1 MMKYFHIEP
10 ICDEKGDPLYKALCA
25 TDDSESRINEI
36 IFSVEGTEEYRAS
49 IALATDLPLVVC
61 GGYKKKPLGDITFYP
76 WFDMLLSERAF
87 ALLNERLRSFGSF
100 YPIQVV
106 SSAKKRV
113 TPPSGCLHLSGLKV
127 WTVGTLRDAENQRW
141 PIFVQS
147 NSPYRT
153 LIREDVVKKMVDS
166 QLTGFVSIPVSERK
180 PAG

>member
-10 ICDEKGDPLYKALCA
+10 VCNEKGDPLFKALCA

-36 IFSVEGTEEYRAS
+36 IFSNEGTEEYRAS
-49 IALATDLPLVVC
+49 TVLATDLPLVVC
-61 GGYKKKPLGDITFYP
+61 SRYKNKPLGDITFYP
-76 WFDMLLSERAF
+76 WFDMLLSESAF
-87 ALLNERLRSFGSF
+87 ALLNESLLSFGSF
-100 YPIQVV
+100 YHIQVV
-106 SSAKKRV
+106 PRVRKRSTLPSS
-113 TPPSGCLHLSGLKV
+113 SLHLSGLKV
-127 WTVGTLRDAENQRW
+127 WTVGTLRDAENQQW

-153 LIREDVVKKMVDS
+153 LIREDVVKKMVNA